1 MTGKKP
7 FGGAEKKGESIL
19 GPLEKRFVARWVNR
33 IPNWLETYHLTLL
46 TIPWTGLVITS
57 AWQVRNT
64 GDIRWFWGVSL
75 AIFLQ
80 YITDLFDGA
89 VGRTRDT
96 GLVKW
101 GFYMDHFLDYV
112 FQCGLIIG
120 YALIAQPNQ
129 NLEWWFFAIL
139 AITSGY
145 MVNSFLSFAATN
157 EFEIYFLGIG
167 PTEIRI
173 YFLLLNSFI
182 IIFDPQREYFS
193 LGVPIY
199 TGILAVGL
207 LFLVCQSHA
216 KLWAIDMEKKSRG
229 PDPDE

>member
-1 MTGKKP
+1 MEGKR
-7 FGGAEKKGESIL
+7 FGGALKKGQSIL
-19 GPLEKRFVARWVNR
+19 GPWEKRFVARWVDR
-33 IPNWLETYHLTLL
+33 IPACLETYHLTLL
-46 TIPWTGLVITS
+46 TIPWTGLVIAS
-57 AWQVRNT
+57 AWQVRHS
-64 GDIRWFWGVSL
+64 GDIRWFWGVSVAVL
-75 AIFLQ
+75 LQ

-89 VGRTRDT
+89 VGRTRNT

-112 FQCGLIIG
+112 FQCGLIIA
-120 YALIAQPNQ
+120 YALIARPED

-173 YFLLLNSFI
+173 YFILLNSVI
-182 IIFDPQREYFS
+182 IYLDPQREYFS
-193 LGVPIY
+193 
-199 TGILAVGL
+199 TGAPVYASILALGL
-207 LFLVCQSHA
+207 IFLAWKSHG
-216 KLWAIDMEKKSRG
+216 KLWSLDMEEKK
-229 PDPDE
+229 